1 MRSAVLCITYS
12 GRCRHSGYDTRGQT
26 DAKPH
31 VSAVL
36 CLKGR
41 PSRSS
46 TATRL
51 RNISDTLRRTR
62 NRARHQHELCRL
74 GVLLKAPTEQKQN
87 KKKEKKKKRETFIIP
102 LQLSPVDTL
111 KSVRKAMPK
120 LSKVAWRL
128 RPSQGFSSEHS
139 ARGREGERNVRG
151 GRRRRQVEVEE
162 GRKSTVSVGKL
173 PYLNVRS
180 TTKYMHVTQS
190 ATISTSVNRGT
201 RALTRTPH
209 HCKACTH
216 SVRSHTHACV
226 HMHTH

>member
-1 MRSAVLCITYS
+1 MLMRSAVLRVTYD
-12 GRCRHSGYDTRGQT
+12 GRWCHSGCDMRGQT
-26 DAKPH
+26 DAKLH

-51 RNISDTLRRTR
+51 CNISDTLRR
-62 NRARHQHELCRL
+62 ARKRVRHKHELCRL
-74 GVLLKAPTEQKQN
+74 AVLLKASTEQKQKRKKRRRR
-87 KKKEKKKKRETFIIP
+87 KKKGKTTFIIP

-139 ARGREGERNVRG
+139 AR
-151 GRRRRQVEVEE
+151 RRRRREE
-162 GRKSTVSVGKL
+162 
-173 PYLNVRS
+173 
-180 TTKYMHVTQS
+180 H
-190 ATISTSVNRGT
+190 
-201 RALTRTPH
+201 
-209 HCKACTH
+209 
-216 SVRSHTHACV
+216 
-226 HMHTH
+226 

>member
-1 MRSAVLCITYS
+1 MRSALLCVTYS

-36 CLKGR
+36 CFKGQ

-46 TATRL
+46 TATQL
-51 RNISDTLRRTR
+51 RNISETLRRTQ
-62 NRARHQHELCRL
+62 NRARHKHELCCL
-74 GVLLKAPTEQKQN
+74 GVLLKAPTEQKQ
-87 KKKEKKKKRETFIIP
+87 KREKKEKKKKINNTTFIIP

-139 ARGREGERNVRG
+139 AS
-151 GRRRRQVEVEE
+151 GRRRGEE
-162 GRKSTVSVGKL
+162 R
-173 PYLNVRS
+173 
-180 TTKYMHVTQS
+180 
-190 ATISTSVNRGT
+190 
-201 RALTRTPH
+201 
-209 HCKACTH
+209 
-216 SVRSHTHACV
+216 
-226 HMHTH
+226 